1 MPKGAVPKLY
11 TDPTTGL
18 SLTYK
23 QWMAKLEIAEVTFRV
38 RISKYGENDPRT
50 YLSKSE
56 LSLPSQR
63 VQKEEGGRTARQ
75 RQQNLARIPSPSTW
89 EKENIKM
96 R

>member
-1 MPKGAVPKLY
+1 MPKLY

-23 QWMAKLEIAEVTFRV
+23 QWMAKLEIAEITFRV
-38 RISKYGENDPRT
+38 RISKYGEDDPRT
-50 YLSKSE
+50 YLSKSD
-56 LSLPSQR
+56 LSPPSQR
-63 VQKEEGGRTARQ
+63 VRKEEKRGRTAHQ
-75 RQQNLARIPSPSTW
+75 CLQNLARIPSPSTW